1 MPQLEPLAVYIL
13 KKILS
18 KECPDAYKHYQGKI
32 DEYGGAEIVL
42 NDMMEAVDA
51 QFQALQGKEVTLEA

>member
-13 KKILS
+13 EKILS
-18 KECPDAYKHYQGKI
+18 EECPGTYKHYQDKI
-32 DEYGGAEIVL
+32 DEYGGAKIVL
-42 NDMMEAVDA
+42 NDMMEAVET